1 MNPAFNWKTVRQVL
15 NTMKVSHI
23 IWALTAFAL
32 MASQMMPVSEACQ
45 QLIYLSSRP
54 DNTRRNQTEW
64 KPPTAEKS
72 NHVTNKD
79 YGGIPML
86 LIDYQRQN
94 DYFFFNRD
102 FPHENEILDKTG
114 GYHRKARFLGFSNMP
129 SGLV

>member
-1 MNPAFNWKTVRQVL
+1 
-15 NTMKVSHI
+15 MKVSNI

-72 NHVTNKD
+72 NHGTIKD
-79 YGGIPML
+79 IMKKEDLKSSHTPKRFHRR
-86 LIDYQRQN
+86 LIN
-94 DYFFFNRD
+94 
-102 FPHENEILDKTG
+102 P
-114 GYHRKARFLGFSNMP
+114 
-129 SGLV
+129 

>member
-1 MNPAFNWKTVRQVL
+1 
-15 NTMKVSHI
+15 MKVSHI

-79 YGGIPML
+79 YMKKEDLKSSHTPNRFHRR
-86 LIDYQRQN
+86 LIN
-94 DYFFFNRD
+94 
-102 FPHENEILDKTG
+102 P
-114 GYHRKARFLGFSNMP
+114 
-129 SGLV
+129 